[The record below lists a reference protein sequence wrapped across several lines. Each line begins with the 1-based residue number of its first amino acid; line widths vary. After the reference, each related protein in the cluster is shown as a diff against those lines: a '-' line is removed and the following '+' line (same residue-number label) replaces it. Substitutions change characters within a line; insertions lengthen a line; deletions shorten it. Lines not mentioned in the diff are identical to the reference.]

1 MEVSAPTM
9 IDLKYR
15 LHTRYEKLAS
25 AIGAGGIGTFPGCI
39 VGGFLVDRFSSYS
52 HFTLAMALNLAAVS
66 VVLIPWV
73 PNVYYLWILSFMT
86 GFGLAIHNSG
96 K

>member
-9 IDLKYR
+9 IDLRYR
-15 LHTRYEKLAS
+15 LDTGYEELAA
-25 AIGAGGIGTFPGCI
+25 AIGAGGVGTFPGCI
-39 VGGFLVDRFSSYS
+39 VGGFIVDKFGGYS

-73 PNVYYLWILSFMT
+73 PDVYYLWILSFMT

-96 K
+96 Q